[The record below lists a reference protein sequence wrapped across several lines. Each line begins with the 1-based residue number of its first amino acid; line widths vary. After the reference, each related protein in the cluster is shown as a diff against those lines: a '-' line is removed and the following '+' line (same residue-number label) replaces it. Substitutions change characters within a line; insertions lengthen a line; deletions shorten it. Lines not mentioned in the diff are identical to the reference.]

1 MLAQLTCFTSR
12 FLTTQR
18 IPLVGS
24 FNQRTIDGAAALT
37 ALQDQRFLNCAFR
50 VIQNAV
56 TGRSTLYVEKRPGWG
71 VDSTVSSGI
80 ASTGLI
86 QPQAFNSPVS
96 AFGTTNSAVYVGSI
110 NVGTITGRAL
120 HFTETLISASSYVLI
135 KSSDGTGWYY
145 PNGAKDN
152 TAYTG
157 HTSSG
162 SATVSTLSSVSGIY
176 PGQLITGNTIGAG
189 ARVSTVVSA
198 TSTITLTVTSSA
210 TSTSVAITKEA
221 IAKILSA
228 NFVSS
233 TTFHSAFVSVDGFH
247 IYATDDGYVRNSDL
261 NSITAYTAT
270 GFVSPAMAP
279 DPPIALTV
287 HKNLVIAW
295 GTGSREVFYNAG
307 NATGSPLSR
316 VANMF
321 SRLGTVDQ
329 RSITTL
335 GDDIYYVTGASYGDV
350 GVRRLRNLN
359 DQPVSTPQISE
370 ILGTI
375 SASGGQIYASAF
387 QLGGHS
393 YLALSALTTSES
405 VSLTQLESGDYLLLE
420 SGDKVVLDG
429 SSAVTAFLGRMLVYN
444 IDLNIWSE
452 WDCSEATY
460 IVGVGSGGTN
470 KLLATSRVD
479 TTGKIYTIAPA
490 SAGELHT
497 DNGSAYS
504 MEIRTSKLDFG
515 TPKVKIVQ
523 SIELIADEES
533 AGSTTLEY
541 SDDDYATWTTLGT
554 FDMTQKR
561 KRITRCGSHRGARAY
576 RLTNSSDA
584 PFRAEA
590 LVFEFAVG
598 NS

>member
-1 MLAQLTCFTSR
+1 MP
-12 FLTTQR
+12 TQR

-56 TGRSTLYVEKRPGWG
+56 TGRSTVYVEKRPGWG
-71 VDSTVSSGI
+71 VESTVSSGI

-86 QPQAFNSPVS
+86 QPQAFNSAIS

-145 PNGAKDN
+145 PNGAKDV

-162 SATVSTLSSVSGIY
+162 SATVSTLSDITGLY

-189 ARVSTVVSA
+189 ARISTFTAA

-210 TSTSVAITKEA
+210 TSTSVALTKEA

-233 TTFHSAFVSVDGFH
+233 TTFQSAFVAMDGYHF
-247 IYATDDGYVRNSDL
+247 YATDDGNIRNSDL
-261 NSITAYTAT
+261 NSITAYSAL
-270 GFVSPAMAP
+270 GFIAPNMAP
-279 DPPIALTV
+279 DPPVALTL
-287 HKNLVIAW
+287 HKNLVVSW

-316 VANMF
+316 VANAF
-321 SRLGTVDQ
+321 SRFGVVDQ
-329 RSITTL
+329 RSVTFL

-350 GVRRLRNLN
+350 GVMRLRNLN
-359 DQPVSTPQISE
+359 DQKVSTPQISE

-387 QLGGHS
+387 QLGGLS
-393 YLALSALTTSES
+393 YLSLSALTTNEA

-420 SGDKVVLDG
+420 SGDKVILDG

-490 SAGELHT
+490 SSGELHT
-497 DNGSAYS
+497 DDGASYA
-504 MEIRTSKLDFG
+504 MQIRTSKLDFG

-541 SDDDYATWTTLGT
+541 SDDDYGTWTTLGT

-561 KRITRCGSHRGARAY
+561 KRITRCGAHRGARAY
-576 RLTNSSDA
+576 RLSNSSDA

-598 NS
+598 SS